1 MLGHIQSES
10 NQWRIRKLIASQLKD
25 CVELFD
31 PKVIFKIHVPIAL
44 KLCKDDVAEV
54 RLKAWWNIPVI
65 LQNLHKESN
74 NDYFNKVINEI
85 YKFGESNRFILRQV
99 YITICHNV
107 LNEDLQMFCTYF
119 MKRFIQLQ
127 EDRVTNVRIILA
139 KCWGIFLSNFLE
151 SENPEDSDKSEQVEE
166 EKEVPVENNVQKNR
180 IYYGSLL
187 IDHVFMDMIDK
198 IRSDEKED
206 VRNQISDHVNFDNLL
221 AFVNENRKQIEEI
234 KVVDD
239 ENEVP
244 TKKEPE
250 VTEIEETTDK
260 SEDDFSQQNPN
271 SSVGIW
277 SLFSTREII
286 EDVINSSEDEVD
298 EEVSN
303 E

>member
-1 MLGHIQSES
+1 
-10 NQWRIRKLIASQLKD
+10 
-25 CVELFD
+25 
-31 PKVIFKIHVPIAL
+31 
-44 KLCKDDVAEV
+44 
-54 RLKAWWNIPVI
+54 
-65 LQNLHKESN
+65 
-74 NDYFNKVINEI
+74 
-85 YKFGESNRFILRQV
+85 
-99 YITICHNV
+99 
-107 LNEDLQMFCTYF
+107 
-119 MKRFIQLQ
+119 
-127 EDRVTNVRIILA
+127 
-139 KCWGIFLSNFLE
+139 
-151 SENPEDSDKSEQVEE
+151 
-166 EKEVPVENNVQKNR
+166 
-180 IYYGSLL
+180 
-187 IDHVFMDMIDK
+187 MDMIDK

-206 VRNQISDHVNFDNLL
+206 VRNQISDHVDFDNLL
-221 AFVNENRKQIEEI
+221 TFVNENRKQIEEI
-234 KVVDD
+234 KVVDE